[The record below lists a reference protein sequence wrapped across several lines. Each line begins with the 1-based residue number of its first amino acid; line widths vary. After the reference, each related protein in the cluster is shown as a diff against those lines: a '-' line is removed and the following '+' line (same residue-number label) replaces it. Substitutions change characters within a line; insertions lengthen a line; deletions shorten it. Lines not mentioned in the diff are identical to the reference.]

1 MEMIEKIK
9 IGHKNHFPAILNIS
23 LLFIFSIYSCASTN
37 YNKQIGPK
45 MRIAVVRFD
54 VKTDTFKVKDIDE
67 KLIDMFSTALFKS
80 GNYDLVERDRIEKVF
95 KEQEFQLS
103 GLVDAATAVEIGRIL
118 GAQAIVTGTVT
129 YIDFTFMNMAIG
141 LLAYCTSKIDARI
154 ISTETGKLI
163 EAVSETGRSYAWGI
177 PVQVT
182 AQGKTRDDLLGL
194 KRTNEDM
201 IDSALR
207 NAVKKAVSAINK
219 QLYEITF

>member
-1 MEMIEKIK
+1 MERIENIK
-9 IGHKNHFPAILNIS
+9 MSYKKHLLAILNMS
-23 LLFIFSIYSCASTN
+23 LLFIFSIYSCAFTN
-37 YNKQIGPK
+37 YSKHTGPK

-54 VKTDTFKVKDIDE
+54 VNTDTFEVKDIGS
-67 KLIDMFSTALFKS
+67 KLTDMFSTALFKS
-80 GNYDLVERDRIEKVF
+80 GNFDLVERDKIEKVF

-103 GLVDAATAVEIGRIL
+103 GMVDPTTVVEIGRIL
-118 GAQAIVTGTVT
+118 GSQAIVTGRVT

-141 LLAYCTSKIDARI
+141 LLAYCTSKMDVRI

-163 EAVSETGRSYAWGI
+163 GAVSETGRSYAWGI

-194 KRTNEDM
+194 KRTTEDM

-207 NAVKKAVSAINK
+207 NAVEKAVSAINK